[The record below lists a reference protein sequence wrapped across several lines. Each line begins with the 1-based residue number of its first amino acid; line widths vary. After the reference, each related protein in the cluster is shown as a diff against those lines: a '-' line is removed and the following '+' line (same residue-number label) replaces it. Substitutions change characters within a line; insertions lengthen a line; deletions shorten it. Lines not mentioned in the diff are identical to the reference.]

1 MKKIINLPLLFLG
14 LVLVT
19 GSCKKALEETPYS
32 FISPEQMEDSPEGL
46 RLWVNGVRTTFLRD
60 GFFRYEIFNRPYE
73 MDSDD
78 ITGNRS
84 FYNQVGAGNFANA
97 GDIANYW
104 SSLYL
109 LINRANYVQPFIEKM
124 ENVSDEEKNNA
135 IGELNFY
142 KGWAYFTLVRAFGP
156 LPLYKVTAAYGEEK
170 TSLPRSS
177 VPEVYAYI
185 IEVLKVAEQ
194 NLYARSNADY
204 KTGDISQEAA
214 KTMLA
219 KVYLTMASGAL
230 SGATVEVMGGPHK
243 NQSNNGRLP
252 AVQLSIAKDVV
263 AGHESF
269 NATEYFTLARDKA
282 KEVMDVAATGYVPE
296 GSSAFGLFE
305 SFNAIWS
312 KNSRGKGE
320 HLWMLYSEQGQDVS
334 GMVLTYHY
342 YGLRNALG
350 QMVPGSGPMGLS
362 DHWYDLFET
371 KDRRVRD
378 GVVHKFAMQPTPSTA
393 NPPKRW
399 YPKKEQDWA
408 LASVDSATK
417 FGYDD
422 PSYKWTG
429 GDQGIARVTKFSDV
443 TDPTI
448 RRSDAPYPF
457 LRYAE
462 TILIYA
468 EAENEISGPNIKVAD
483 AVNQIRDRSDATL
496 IDYNNFDKQTLRSF
510 ILEERRRELA
520 LEGNRPWDLRRWGIY
535 LQVMNAIGGNDN
547 NNINKN
553 REPRHL
559 LFALPIVEIASNTE
573 IHENNPGW

>member
-1 MKKIINLPLLFLG
+1 MKKIINLKLLFLA
-14 LVLVT
+14 LLLVT
-19 GSCKKALEETPYS
+19 GSCKDALEETPYS

-84 FYNQVGAGNFANA
+84 FYNQVGAGNFADA
-97 GDIANYW
+97 SDIANYW

-109 LINRANYVQPFIEKM
+109 LINRANFVQPFIEKM
-124 ENVSDEEKNNA
+124 QNVTEEEKNNA

-156 LPLYKVTAAYGEEK
+156 LPLYKVTAAYGEAE

-177 VPEVYAYI
+177 VPEVYEYI

-194 NLYARSNADY
+194 GLYARSHANY
-204 KTGDISQEAA
+204 KTGDISQESA

-243 NQSNNGRLP
+243 NQTTNGRLP
-252 AVQLSIAKDVV
+252 AVKLSIAKDIV

-269 NATEYFTLARDKA
+269 NATDYFTLARDKA
-282 KEVMDVAATGYVPE
+282 KEVMDVAVAGYVAQ
-296 GSSAFGLFE
+296 GANALGLFE
-305 SFNAIWS
+305 SFNATWS

-320 HLWMLYSEQGQDVS
+320 HLWMLYSEQGQDIS

-371 KDRRVRD
+371 DDRRIRD
-378 GVVHKFAMQPTPSTA
+378 GVVHKFIMQPSPSTA

-399 YPKKEQDWA
+399 YPLIEQERA
-408 LASVDSATK
+408 LLDPVFADK
-417 FGYDD
+417 IGYD
-422 PSYKWTG
+422 PTYKWTG

-443 TDPTI
+443 TDPTL

-468 EAENEISGPNIKVAD
+468 EAENELNGPNMNVENAI
-483 AVNQIRDRSDATL
+483 NQIRTRSAATE
-496 IDYNNFDKQTLRSF
+496 IDFNDFNKQTLRSF

-553 REPRHL
+553 REQRHL